1 MTLPIVHFLLK
12 VSDNLLLPMKG
23 CLQTLRGLDAWS
35 RPFLYYVYLL
45 LKESFVQNVETYSN
59 FKVKILGNFLY

>member
-23 CLQTLRGLDAWS
+23 CLQTLGGLDGHGH
-35 RPFLYYVYLL
+35 FYTMFI
-45 LKESFVQNVETYSN
+45 SF
-59 FKVKILGNFLY
+59 